1 MNKVTFLYN
10 DGKFTSRKPNE
21 KEKEFLKVYKD
32 IIGFDVEI
40 EYRQELYTK
49 EWSCRTSSENDS
61 HVYFIKSEYTFDE
74 SLCGSSGFGNKSSAF
89 DHMISV
95 FKRDL
100 KEYYEKFASNYNYFS
115 K

>member
-1 MNKVTFLYN
+1 MNKVKFFY
-10 DGKFTSRKPNE
+10 DGGKITSRNPNK
-21 KEKEFLKVYKD
+21 KERKFLKVYKD

-40 EYRQELYTK
+40 EYHQELYTK
-49 EWSCRTSSENDS
+49 EWSCHASSENDS

-89 DHMISV
+89 DHMISL

-100 KEYYEKFASNYNYFS
+100 REYYVKFASNYNYFS